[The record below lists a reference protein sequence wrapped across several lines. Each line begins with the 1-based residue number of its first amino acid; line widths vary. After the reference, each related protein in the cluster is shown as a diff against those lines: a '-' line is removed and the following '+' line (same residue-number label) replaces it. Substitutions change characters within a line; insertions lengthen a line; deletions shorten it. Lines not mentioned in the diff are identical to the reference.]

1 MFLER
6 SGSFQT
12 TLVNL
17 LLQGSVSVPVLL
29 LQEYKQVGLT
39 EKEVMILIHLINFQE
54 KECNPLPSIQLL
66 ESRMHMSYEEIS
78 NTLHRMVQQGFLEL
92 EDVMDENGLQSER
105 YSLAPL
111 YRQLAANYI
120 GKQTQQVNE
129 PSNTDQYQSLF
140 QLFEREFGRA
150 LSPFE
155 CETLS
160 RWLDEDGY
168 SDDLIEAALR
178 EAVYCGKVSFRYIDR
193 ILLEW
198 ERNEIK
204 TSEQAFEYTRRFRS
218 KGVLYK
224 EVESDGAD
232 SGDFSFYNWVSQE

>member
-1 MFLER
+1 MEQ

-12 TLVNL
+12 TLVNF
-17 LLQGSVSVPVLL
+17 LLQGSVSVPVIL

-39 EKEVMILIHLINFQE
+39 EKDVMILIHLINFQE
-54 KECNPLPSIQLL
+54 KEWNPLPSIQLL
-66 ESRMHMSYEEIS
+66 ESRMHMGYEEIS
-78 NTLHRMVQQGFLEL
+78 NALHHMVQHGFIEL
-92 EDVMDENGLQSER
+92 EDVTDENGLQSER
-105 YSLAPL
+105 YSLTPL

-120 GKQTQQVNE
+120 GRQTPDIEEQPNA
-129 PSNTDQYQSLF
+129 YQGLF

-160 RWLDEDGY
+160 RWIDDDGY

-178 EAVYCGKVSFRYIDR
+178 EAVFCGKVSFRYIDR

-198 ERNEIK
+198 ERNQIQ

-224 EVESDGAD
+224 QMKPTEVDAGN
-232 SGDFSFYNWVSQE
+232 FSFYNWVSQE